1 VISEYINQLKNYAT
15 PDPLLGINKIYL
27 LEVAEKLGL
36 VKIGDTHRSVEERNK
51 ETMTNASLHPIRPAT
66 WVIAEK
72 FDGTVFRDKSFHT
85 FLEKKGY
92 ERELNDQGN
101 PSEWFYITLEQALSE
116 LEEFIQ
122 KPIYKSVQLRPAQ
135 HYLINKIQVAIDEGN
150 QYLNAGFCVR
160 VGKTIISLTVAAN
173 NDWMPVY
180 IGKNL
185 TSQAS
190 AIADNEEYGIAPA
203 LATVSINGTDYNLD
217 DGDSAIVTRSINK
230 IDAANKENKNL
241 IFFVDEVDDA
251 SHTKKSRASI
261 KTIINHYKNLGKFAQ
276 IITMSGTRIH
286 RGEKV
291 LKDLTDG
298 PIKTLSLEYYEM
310 QLLQPDVTCRRNYRH
325 ISYYTN
331 SDTLVNISDA
341 MKNKDEGHKSI
352 ATCVSNLL
360 GTNKFELANTDKFPH
375 WFIKFATVG
384 KSKANDLVRY
394 LNRNYSEIE
403 NCKFH
408 YHAINGDNTN
418 AAESQ
423 EYCKDIIKHNP
434 DKTCVFITQGMAT
447 TSFSVS
453 SIGNSAVFTD
463 NELTSD
469 DIQALHRSA
478 TWTDGKTDCNIVVIT
493 TNDSSEIAFDDIFEE
508 ETKLAKTKEEK
519 VQMLRVL
526 LDFNSMI
533 HFHEAK
539 NFTPVKITHEHAERV
554 IDMRQKAMTKVAS
567 IMSAIL
573 ELDDEIQDSIYQTV
587 LGKKATSKQAK
598 GAKGDQFD
606 PFGAGDNKQSTEKD
620 DEKTTVLSDTK
631 KQQILR
637 AFVENSVMVPAIA
650 REQETTIEEF
660 EFWEEAGVDKDL
672 FNLVYNTSWQFKDRI
687 NTIYGLC
694 EDIDYMT
701 ENYIDRT
708 MA

>member
-1 VISEYINQLKNYAT
+1 MLNEYINQLKNYST

-27 LEVAEKLGL
+27 LEVQEKLGL
-36 VKIGDTHRSVEERNK
+36 LKIGDTHRSVEERNK
-51 ETMTNASLHPIRPAT
+51 ETMTNASLHPTRPAT
-66 WVIAEK
+66 WVVAEK
-72 FDGTVFRDKSFHT
+72 FDGTVFRDKSFHA

-92 ERELNDQGN
+92 KRELNDQGN
-101 PSEWFYITLEQALSE
+101 PSEWFYITLEQAMAE
-116 LEEFIQ
+116 LEEFVQ

-135 HYLINKIQVAIDEGN
+135 HYLVGKIQAAIDEGN

-160 VGKTIISLTVAAN
+160 VGKTIISLTVAAK

-190 AIADNEEYGIAPA
+190 AIIDNEEYGIVPN
-203 LATVSINGTDYNLD
+203 LATVSINGADYNLD

-261 KTIINHYKNLGKFAQ
+261 KAIVNHYKNLGKFAQ

-310 QLLQPDVTCRRNYRH
+310 QLLQPEVTCRRNYRH

-341 MKNKDEGHKSI
+341 MKNKDKGHKSI
-352 ATCVSNLL
+352 ATCVANLL
-360 GTNKFELANTDKFPH
+360 GTNKFELVNTDRFPH

-384 KSKANDLVRY
+384 KSKANDLVKY

-403 NCKFH
+403 NRKFH
-408 YHAINGDNTN
+408 YHAINGDHTS

-423 EYCKDIIKHNP
+423 EYCKEIIKNNP
-434 DKTCVFITQGMAT
+434 DKICVFITQGMAT

-453 SIGNSAVFTD
+453 NIGNSAVFTD
-463 NELTSD
+463 NEITSD

-478 TWTDGKTDCNIVVIT
+478 TWADGKTDCNMIVVT

-508 ETKLAKTKEEK
+508 ETKFAKTKEEK

-533 HFHEAK
+533 HFHEAS
-539 NFTPVKITHEHAERV
+539 NFTPVKITHAYADRV
-554 IDMRQKAMTKVAS
+554 IDLKQRSMTKVSS

-573 ELDDEIQDSIYQTV
+573 DLDSDIQDAIYQTV
-587 LGKKATSKQAK
+587 VGKKSTSKQAK

-606 PFGAGDNKQSTEKD
+606 PFGVGNSTKDKDDTEK
-620 DEKTTVLSDTK
+620 TVSLSDNK

-650 REQETTIEEF
+650 REQEVTIEEF
-660 EFWEEAGVDKDL
+660 DFWDEVGIDEDL
-672 FNLVYNTSWQFKDRI
+672 FIRVYNSSWQFKDRI
-687 NTIYGLC
+687 DTIYSLC
-694 EDIDYMT
+694 EDTDYLT
-701 ENYIDRT
+701 ENYIDRL